1 MTEALAARPEATVY
15 VGYTD
20 GQPVSTGLGIRTGRT
35 IGVYNIAT
43 IEAARRRGYGA
54 AMTM

>member
-1 MTEALAARPEATVY
+1 
-15 VGYTD
+15 
-20 GQPVSTGLGIRTGRT
+20 VSTGLGIRTGRT